1 MNYTVYYHD
10 LSHQDKPSHIADSFI
25 SIVNASE
32 EEVRLV
38 LRFLDPSTPEMENEN
53 TTILLEKLLKECGK
67 LKEHDWIDYIFL
79 NDL

>member
-1 MNYTVYYHD
+1 MNYTVYYHE
-10 LSHQDKPSHIADSFI
+10 LNPNKPTPPANSFV

-38 LRFLDPSTPEMENEN
+38 LRFLDVSTPEMEKEN
-53 TTILLEKLLKECGK
+53 TAILLEKLLKECGK

-79 NDL
+79 NEL

>member
-1 MNYTVYYHD
+1 MNYTVYYHE
-10 LSHQDKPSHIADSFI
+10 LNPDKPTPPANSFV

-38 LRFLDPSTPEMENEN
+38 LRFLDTSTPEMEKEN
-53 TTILLEKLLKECGK
+53 TANLLEKLLKGCGK

-79 NDL
+79 NEL